1 MLPLPIT
8 PILVMVPDDTQ
19 PRLGWPPVMDAGMNR
34 PDATRGEPRTPF
46 ALRAVLE
53 GLPDATVAARADGR
67 IVFVN
72 ALAEELFEYDR
83 GELLG
88 EPVQVLWPESVRDRY
103 TRNMELYFATE
114 HPLRFTL
121 EARGRRKDGTEFV
134 GEMSWGIVETDEG
147 PLLLA
152 IGRDM
157 SERRAAEAR
166 LRRQSEQQAA
176 VAALGERALSGATLA
191 EVSRTAVERIR
202 STLAVARV
210 VVTGASG
217 TDELAAWGRDAAGG
231 EDLRLEL
238 RTGGKAVGA
247 LAVTAGAGAAFDADQ
262 RSFLRAVASV
272 LAMAAERV
280 AAEEQLR
287 QAQKMEAVGQ
297 LAGGIAHDFN
307 NLLTVISGYGAIAQ
321 ARIGAGPG
329 AEELKEI
336 AHATERAAQVTRQ
349 LLAFS
354 RRQVLE
360 PTLLDLNEVAR
371 GLAPMLGRLIGED
384 VAIAMLTDDR
394 LAPVVADRGQL
405 AQVILNLAVNARD
418 AMPAGGTLTIETRM
432 LEDGQVGLIVSD
444 TGVGMEPAVV
454 EHAFEPFFT
463 TKEAGH
469 GTGLGL
475 ATVHGIVEQSGGRVS
490 VQSEPGFGTSLTV
503 SLPPAEP
510 TARAGGDAAADRSA
524 DLAGTETVLLCED
537 DESVRRLIEHVLTAH
552 GYRVLVAAVP
562 SEALQLAAAHLES
575 IDVLLSDVVMPEM
588 PGTELAERLQA
599 LRPGLRTLFVS
610 GYTAEALRTRG
621 GLPEWSAFVEKPFE
635 AAALLRTLRSL
646 LDQGA
651 RAP

>member
-1 MLPLPIT
+1 
-8 PILVMVPDDTQ
+8 
-19 PRLGWPPVMDAGMNR
+19 MDASDDDDRRGGEIR
-34 PDATRGEPRTPF
+34 TRL

-72 ALAEELFEYDR
+72 ALAEELFGYDR
-83 GELLG
+83 EELLG

-121 EARGRRKDGTEFV
+121 EARGRRKDGSEFV
-134 GEMSWGIVETDEG
+134 GEMSWGIVETDTG

-152 IGRDM
+152 IGRDI
-157 SERRAAEAR
+157 SERRTREAR

-176 VAALGERALSGATLA
+176 VAALGERALAGATLG
-191 EVSRTAVERIR
+191 ELSSEAVERIR
-202 STLAVARV
+202 ATVAVARV

-217 TDELAAWGRDAAGG
+217 EDELAAWGTDAAAG
-231 EDLRLEL
+231 EHLRLEL
-238 RTGGKAVGA
+238 RTGGKAVGT
-247 LAVTAGAGAAFDADQ
+247 LAVTAEAFDDDQ

-321 ARIGAGPG
+321 KRIGAGPG
-329 AEELKEI
+329 AEELEEI

-360 PTLLDLNEVAR
+360 PAVLDLNEVAR

-384 VAIAMLTDDR
+384 VAIAMLTDDD

-418 AMPAGGTLTIETRM
+418 AMPTGGTLTIETRM
-432 LEDGQVGLIVSD
+432 LQDGNVGLIVTD
-444 TGVGMEPAVV
+444 TGVGMEPRVL

-490 VQSEPGFGTSLTV
+490 VRSEPGFGTSFTV
-503 SLPPAEP
+503 SLPPAERA
-510 TARAGGDAAADRSA
+510 ARERGDAESDRAADLGGA
-524 DLAGTETVLLCED
+524 ETVLLCED

-552 GYRVLVAAVP
+552 GYRLLVAARP
-562 SEALQLAAAHLES
+562 SEALRLATAHLDS
-575 IDVLLSDVVMPEM
+575 VDVLVSDVVMPEM
-588 PGTELAERLQA
+588 SGPELAERVQA
-599 LRPGLRTLFVS
+599 MRPGLRTLFVS

-621 GLPEWSAFVEKPFE
+621 GLPDWSAFVEKPFE
-635 AAALLRTLRSL
+635 AATLLGTLRGL
-646 LDQGA
+646 LDHGA
-651 RAP
+651 RRP

>member
-1 MLPLPIT
+1 
-8 PILVMVPDDTQ
+8 
-19 PRLGWPPVMDAGMNR
+19 MDASHHDEHRSKAVGDPGSR
-34 PDATRGEPRTPF
+34 LP
-46 ALRAVLE
+46 LRAVLE
-53 GLPDATVAARADGR
+53 GLPDATVASGADGR

-72 ALAEELFEYDR
+72 ALAEELFGYAR
-83 GELLG
+83 KELLG
-88 EPVQVLWPESVRDRY
+88 QPVQILWAESVRDRY

-114 HPLRFTL
+114 HPLRFSA

-152 IGRDM
+152 IGRDI
-157 SERRAAEAR
+157 SERREAEAR
-166 LRRQSEQQAA
+166 LRRQSAQQAA

-191 EVSRTAVERIR
+191 ELSGEVVERIR
-202 STLAVARV
+202 GALPVAAV
-210 VVTGASG
+210 VVTGATG
-217 TDELAAWGRDAAGG
+217 TDELAAWNPDDAAGG
-231 EDLRLEL
+231 EELRLEL
-238 RTGGKAVGA
+238 RTGGT
-247 LAVTAGAGAAFDADQ
+247 LAVTAPTAAAFNDDQ

-272 LAMAAERV
+272 LAMAAERA

-321 ARIGAGPG
+321 KRIGAGPG
-329 AEELKEI
+329 AEELEEI

-360 PTLLDLNEVAR
+360 PTVLDLNEVAT

-394 LAPVVADRGQL
+394 LAPVLADRGQL

-418 AMPAGGTLTIETRM
+418 AMPTGGMLTIETRM
-432 LEDGQVGLIVSD
+432 LEDGHVGLIVSD
-444 TGVGMEPAVV
+444 TGVGMEPAVL

-463 TKEAGH
+463 TKEPGH

-475 ATVHGIVEQSGGRVS
+475 ATVHGIVQQSGGHVS
-490 VQSEPGFGTSLTV
+490 VRSEPGFGTTFTV
-503 SLPPAEP
+503 SLPPAEQLP
-510 TARAGGDAAADRSA
+510 RARPDAATDPSA
-524 DLAGTETVLLCED
+524 HLAGTETVLLCED
-537 DESVRRLIEHVLTAH
+537 DESVRRLIDHVLTAH
-552 GYRVLVAAVP
+552 GYRLLVAARP
-562 SEALQLAAAHLES
+562 SEALRLATAHLDS
-575 IDVLLSDVVMPEM
+575 IDALVSDVVMPDM
-588 PGTELAERLQA
+588 SGPELAERLQA
-599 LRPGLRTLFVS
+599 MRPGLRTLFVS

-635 AAALLRTLRSL
+635 AATLLRTLRSL
-646 LDQGA
+646 LDQSA
-651 RAP
+651 RTS